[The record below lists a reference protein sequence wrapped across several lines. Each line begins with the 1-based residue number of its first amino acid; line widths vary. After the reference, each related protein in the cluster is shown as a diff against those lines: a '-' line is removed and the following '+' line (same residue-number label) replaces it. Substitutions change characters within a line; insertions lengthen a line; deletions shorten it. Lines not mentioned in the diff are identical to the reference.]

1 VSNRQCS
8 TSSLT
13 SKRTSSD
20 RTKIKR
26 GDEVGERKV
35 TAASDPA
42 AELVVLHGGFAVPD
56 SNAFGNT
63 FRSALN

>member
-1 VSNRQCS
+1 V
-8 TSSLT
+8 
-13 SKRTSSD
+13 
-20 RTKIKR
+20 TKWGR
-26 GDEVGERKV
+26 GRSPPL
-35 TAASDPA
+35 ADPA